1 MKTVLT
7 DLLRKRLEPAAW
19 GWMEKAL
26 ASARPPVHANSFLG
40 YYSGASRRA
49 GKRALELDA
58 VEEGRVRD
66 LDPALDLSAWGADEA
81 ARALLLLTAG
91 QLPPD
96 EFADL
101 AIRCY
106 ELGDSRE
113 QQSWLRALAMLPRP
127 ERFVSVAIDACRT
140 NILPLF
146 EAIACE
152 NPYPERHF
160 PELNF
165 NQMVLK
171 ALFNS
176 VALCRIGGLERRA
189 GAELSRMSF
198 DYLCEREAAGRS
210 VPADIWLALMPHLES
225 GSMPRALRYLEEG
238 SPEQRYWLAVALGL
252 RRSSD
257 SKAALE
263 THCQSESDPRV
274 ADAMRAALQKL

>member
-1 MKTVLT
+1 
-7 DLLRKRLEPAAW
+7 
-19 GWMEKAL
+19 
-26 ASARPPVHANSFLG
+26 VHTNTLLG
-40 YYSGASRRA
+40 YYSGASRRV

-58 VEEGRVRD
+58 NEDARVHSI
-66 LDPALDLSAWGADEA
+66 DPALDLSPWGTDEA
-81 ARALLLLTAG
+81 ARALMLLSADRLA
-91 QLPPD
+91 PD

-101 AIRCY
+101 ARRCY

-113 QQSWLRALAMLPRP
+113 QKSWLRALALLPRP
-127 ERFVSVAIDACRT
+127 ERFTGVATDACRT

-171 ALFNS
+171 ALFNG
-176 VALCRIGGLERRA
+176 VALPRVQGLERRA
-189 GAELSRMSF
+189 NAELSRMSF

-210 VPADIWLALMPHLES
+210 VPADIFLALMPLLES
-225 GSMPRALRYLEEG
+225 AAMPRALRYLEQG
-238 SPEQRYWLAVALGL
+238 SAQQRYWLAVALGL
-252 RRSSD
+252 RHAPD

-263 THCQSESDPRV
+263 THCPSESDERV
-274 ADAMRAALQKL
+274 ANAMRTALQKL